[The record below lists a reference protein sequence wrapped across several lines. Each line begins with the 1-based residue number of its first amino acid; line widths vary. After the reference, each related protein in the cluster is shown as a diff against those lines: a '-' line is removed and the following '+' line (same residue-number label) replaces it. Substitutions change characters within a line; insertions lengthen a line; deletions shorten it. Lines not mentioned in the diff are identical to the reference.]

1 MVLSK
6 CYWIMSYVPFIPAT
20 PVQLWISIWVLLPQ
34 NEGEK
39 VMYLVLSSYF
49 AKFEEKITVLRNGF
63 FIIVLKIVLSLAF
76 HATAYCCTRID
87 PQKLANLREVSESTD
102 NIIYQQMKRFG
113 VQGSKS
119 SSRSSASEP

>member
-6 CYWIMSYVPFIPAT
+6 CYWVMSYIPFIPAT

-49 AKFEEKITVLRNGF
+49 AKFEEKITVARNSF
-63 FIIVLKIVLSLAF
+63 FVIVIKVVLKLAF
-76 HATAYCCTRID
+76 YVSDYCCTRID
-87 PQKLANLREVSESTD
+87 PQRLPELRNISESTD
-102 NIIYQQMKRFG
+102 SILY
-113 VQGSKS
+113 
-119 SSRSSASEP
+119 